1 MVLPATRNGQRA
13 YINGGVLPG
22 DFEAQSVHFHWGS
35 AQSKGSE
42 HEVNSK
48 RFDLEMHIVHKNI
61 RYQNLTVGE
70 ASAFED
76 GLAVL
81 GVFFQAVPRSRP
93 NMQLYGLNKI
103 FNQLPRITAYQS
115 NATITGQLSVGQLLG
130 DIITTQFFAYNG
142 MFDFEKTLYAHY
154 LSIFYCHRF
163 VDDTR
168 LR

>member
-1 MVLPATRNGQRA
+1 MVLPATRNGRRA

-48 RFDLEMHIVHKNI
+48 RFDLEMHIVHKNKKYANI
-61 RYQNLTVGE
+61 TVGE

-130 DIITTQFFAYNG
+130 DIVTTEFFAYNG
-142 MFDFEKTLYAHY
+142 LLDFEKN
-154 LSIFYCHRF
+154 SICSLFIVFYC
-163 VDDTR
+163 
-168 LR
+168 